1 MTRRRRRRGRRPLRW
16 LVLLSL
22 AGLAVAAGGSALAV
36 LVLGRVAPPTT
47 AFMWR
52 ARRADPASGVACPRV
67 DYRWVERRRIAPSL
81 ARAVVIAEDQ
91 RFLLHRGFDLHSIQ
105 RAVEE
110 GASAGR
116 LRGASTLT
124 QQLAKNLF
132 LWPGRSFVRKA
143 LEAWFTAWLE
153 ALLPK
158 ARILELYLNVVQFG
172 PCVFGAEAASRHFF
186 DRAAAELS
194 PEQAALL
201 ATVLPNPSRL
211 RAGDPGPYASRRAAE
226 ILALMQELEGSPHL
240 RGL

>member
-16 LVLLSL
+16 LALLSL
-22 AGLAVAAGGSALAV
+22 AGLAFASGASALAV
-36 LVLGRVAPPTT
+36 FALGRVAPPTT

-52 ARRADPASGVACPRV
+52 ARHADPATGRACARV
-67 DYRWVERRRIAPSL
+67 DYRWVERRHIAASL
-81 ARAVVIAEDQ
+81 PRAVVIAEDQ
-91 RFLLHRGFDLHSIQ
+91 RFLLHRGFDLRQ
-105 RAVEE
+105 VRQAFEE
-110 GASAGR
+110 GAADGR

-153 ALLPK
+153 GLLAK

-186 DRAAAELS
+186 GRAASELS

-201 ATVLPNPSRL
+201 AAVLPNPARL
-211 RAGDPGPYASRRAAE
+211 RAGDPGPYVSERAAE
-226 ILALMQELEGSPHL
+226 ILALMQDLRGAPYL